1 MKVFDLNTLTNKLG
15 TQVSTEVKVQQ
26 GLVQQNFKSVAL
38 TFNTNDCQEHYLIFK
53 DKIIHMYW
61 DDMHFNEDK
70 FVISASDFDL
80 LFTSVL
86 KTLGVNK

>member
-1 MKVFDLNTLTNKLG
+1 MKVFNLNTLTNKIG
-15 TQVSTEVKVQQ
+15 TQANTEVKVH
-26 GLVQQNFKSVAL
+26 QNFKSIAL

>member
-1 MKVFDLNTLTNKLG
+1 MKVFNLNTLTNKIG
-15 TQVSTEVKVQQ
+15 TQANTEVKVH
-26 GLVQQNFKSVAL
+26 QNFKSIAL

-70 FVISASDFDL
+70 FVISVSDFDL

-86 KTLGVNK
+86 KTLGV